1 MSALKKIADSAYKAG
16 ENKQA
21 IEFYTR
27 AIYHPPIAETLSI
40 EEKRVILAN
49 VQTLHQTSY
58 KETVSPESG
67 RASEDVQL
75 RVSPEADDGKLKEEL
90 ARGLNLR
97 KGSKQMEKALLVR
110 AVLNRGI
117 IILDTDRECFP
128 YHPLAVRGR
137 DYDYEGDVTHFNWP
151 ISGEPITEETPISV
165 LFSFITPFLNDPT
178 KPGQNQNFAGTTPF
192 TDTYA
197 IGMFLDSWIM
207 SFSIARLN
215 LRENEGHQAWL
226 NEAINIE
233 FEERTKVFLITK
245 NGRLLEIPR
254 KTRAGDIYKGAK
266 WPRTKEDGPLAFKDH
281 ITIERVNPDLVDGVA
296 FDSGSSINLYIVPTV
311 KVKKFQRHGGRRYV

>member
-1 MSALKKIADSAYKAG
+1 
-16 ENKQA
+16 
-21 IEFYTR
+21 
-27 AIYHPPIAETLSI
+27 
-40 EEKRVILAN
+40 
-49 VQTLHQTSY
+49 
-58 KETVSPESG
+58 
-67 RASEDVQL
+67 
-75 RVSPEADDGKLKEEL
+75 
-90 ARGLNLR
+90 
-97 KGSKQMEKALLVR
+97 
-110 AVLNRGI
+110 
-117 IILDTDRECFP
+117 
-128 YHPLAVRGR
+128 
-137 DYDYEGDVTHFNWP
+137 
-151 ISGEPITEETPISV
+151 
-165 LFSFITPFLNDPT
+165 
-178 KPGQNQNFAGTTPF
+178 
-192 TDTYA
+192 
-197 IGMFLDSWIM
+197 MFLDSWIM

-266 WPRTKEDGPLAFKDH
+266 WPRTKEDGPLAFKDN